1 MTGLALLLM
10 SLMAAPGDLPARLD
24 SLARTG
30 LEPASLRVQG
40 DTVLLYGVRTN
51 GSDTKEGRWACAK
64 VASIVLRRAG
74 AMRSVVLGVR
84 DIETALKGWTRV
96 AHEDSLR
103 PGDVVIWTRRF
114 DAPADGSCIGGG
126 TCHVGIRTSR
136 GTFHN
141 DPLLR
146 RPSFDG
152 VSLLG
157 FRFKAGYRPPERTQ
171 ESGRPTASR
180 P

>member
-1 MTGLALLLM
+1 MTGLALLLI
-10 SLMAAPGDLPARLD
+10 SLGAATGKLPERLD
-24 SLARTG
+24 SLARTA
-30 LEPASLRVQG
+30 LEPTSLRVQG
-40 DTVLLYGVRTN
+40 DTVMLYGMRTN
-51 GSDTKEGRWACAK
+51 GSDTKGGRWACAK

-84 DIETALKGWTRV
+84 DVETALKGWTRV
-96 AHEDSLR
+96 THEDSLR

-126 TCHVGIRTSR
+126 ICHVGIRTSR

-157 FRFKAGYRPPERTQ
+157 FRFKAGYRAPGRANG
-171 ESGRPTASR
+171 SGRTTTSP